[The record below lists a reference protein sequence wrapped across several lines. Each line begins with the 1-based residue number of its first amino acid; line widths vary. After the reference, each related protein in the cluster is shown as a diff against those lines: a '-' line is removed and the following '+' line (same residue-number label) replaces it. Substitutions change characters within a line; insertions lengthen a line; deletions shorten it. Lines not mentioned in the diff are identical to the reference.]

1 MVTKKETSD
10 LDFESLLEKYDY
22 KFQKGDLVKG
32 IICGFDSQGVMVDIG
47 AKTIAVIPTYE
58 AVDKGENPEDKFQK
72 GQEGEFLIIKE
83 EDEDGK
89 FLLSKKKVDFAYA
102 WKELEK
108 AKADDETIMGT
119 VVNVVKGGVLVD
131 VSGVRGFI
139 PSSQLR
145 TRESDVE
152 VGSKLELKILTLDA
166 QQNNFILSNKKV
178 YEDTAEEARKN
189 IFSQIEAGQV
199 VKGEVVRIT
208 DFGAFIDLGGID
220 GLLPLSQLSWRWI
233 DHPTD
238 ILKVG
243 DKIDVEVIAVDH
255 DKQRVSLSLKN
266 LEPDPWIEA
275 EKQIKEGDKVE
286 GTVTRLKHFGAFVE
300 VYDKQRVSLSLKNL
314 EPDPWIEAEK
324 QIKEGDKV
332 EGTVTRLKHFGAFV
346 EVFPGVEALLPHNE
360 VVDYQ
365 NDSKNILQVGDKI
378 STYILKFNPS
388 DKRIA
393 LSIHEQS
400 VSEAGTEE

>member
-1 MVTKKETSD
+1 MELDMVTKKETAD
-10 LDFESLLEKYDY
+10 LDFEALLAKYDY

-32 IICGFDSQGVMVDIG
+32 TVCGFDAQGVLVDIG
-47 AKTIAVIPTYE
+47 SKTVAVVPTYE
-58 AVDKGENPEDKFQK
+58 AVEKGERVEDKFEK
-72 GQEGEFLIIKE
+72 GQESEFLIIRE

-108 AKADDETIMGT
+108 AKEADETILGT
-119 VVNVVKGGVLVD
+119 VLNVVKGGLLVEI
-131 VSGVRGFI
+131 SGVRGFV

-145 TRESDVE
+145 SRESEVE
-152 VGSKLELKILTLDA
+152 VGSKIELKILTLDV

-178 YEDTAEEARKN
+178 YEDTVEEARKN
-189 IFSQIEAGQV
+189 IFAQIEPGQV

-208 DFGAFIDLGGID
+208 DFGAFIDLGGLD

-243 DKIDVEVIAVDH
+243 DKIDVEVIAVD
-255 DKQRVSLSLKN
+255 
-266 LEPDPWIEA
+266 
-275 EKQIKEGDKVE
+275 
-286 GTVTRLKHFGAFVE
+286 
-300 VYDKQRVSLSLKNL
+300 YDKQRVSLSLKNL

-324 QIKEGDKV
+324 NIKEGDKV
-332 EGTVTRLKHFGAFV
+332 EGVVTRLKHFGAFI

-365 NDSKNILQVGDKI
+365 NENETIIKVGDKV
-378 STYILKFNPS
+378 STYILKFNPA

-393 LSIHEQS
+393 LSVHEQS
-400 VSEAGTEE
+400 SISEEGADIQEEG

>member
-10 LDFESLLEKYDY
+10 QDFEALLEKYDY

-32 IICGFDSQGVMVDIG
+32 IVCGFDSQGVLVDIG
-47 AKTIAVIPTYE
+47 AKTVAVIPTYE
-58 AVDKGENPEDKFQK
+58 AVDKGENIEDKFKK
-72 GQEGEFLIIKE
+72 GDEGEFLIIRE

-108 AKADDETIMGT
+108 AKAEDQTILGT
-119 VVNVVKGGVLVD
+119 VVNVVKGGVLVE

-145 TRESDVE
+145 TRETDVE
-152 VGSKLELKILTLDA
+152 VGAKLELKILTLDA

-220 GLLPLSQLSWRWI
+220 GLLPLSQLSC
-233 DHPTD
+233 
-238 ILKVG
+238 LC
-243 DKIDVEVIAVDH
+243 A
-255 DKQRVSLSLKN
+255 
-266 LEPDPWIEA
+266 A
-275 EKQIKEGDKVE
+275 M
-286 GTVTRLKHFGAFVE
+286 
-300 VYDKQRVSLSLKNL
+300 
-314 EPDPWIEAEK
+314 
-324 QIKEGDKV
+324 
-332 EGTVTRLKHFGAFV
+332 
-346 EVFPGVEALLPHNE
+346 
-360 VVDYQ
+360 
-365 NDSKNILQVGDKI
+365 
-378 STYILKFNPS
+378 
-388 DKRIA
+388 
-393 LSIHEQS
+393 
-400 VSEAGTEE
+400 

>member
-1 MVTKKETSD
+1 MVTKKETE
-10 LDFESLLEKYDY
+10 LDFEALLDKYDY

-32 IICGFDSQGVMVDIG
+32 VVCGFDSQGVMVDIG
-47 AKTIAVIPTYE
+47 AKTTAVIPVYE
-58 AVDKGENPEDKFQK
+58 AVDKGESIEDVFKK

-83 EDEDGK
+83 EDDDGK

-108 AKADDETIMGT
+108 AKAADETILGT
-119 VVNVVKGGVLVD
+119 VVSVVKGGILVE

-145 TRESDVE
+145 ARETEIE
-152 VGSKLELKILTLDA
+152 VGSKLELKILTLDV

-178 YEDTAEEARKN
+178 YEDTVEEARKN
-189 IFSQIEAGQV
+189 IFSQIEPGQV

-208 DFGAFIDLGGID
+208 DFGAFIDLGGLD

-243 DKIDVEVIAVDH
+243 DKIDVEVISVDH

-275 EKQIKEGDKVE
+275 SKAVKEGDKVE
-286 GTVTRLKHFGAFVE
+286 GSVTRLKHFGAF
-300 VYDKQRVSLSLKNL
+300 
-314 EPDPWIEAEK
+314 I
-324 QIKEGDKV
+324 
-332 EGTVTRLKHFGAFV
+332 

-365 NDSKNILQVGDKI
+365 NENDTILKVGDKI
-378 STYILKFNPS
+378 NTYIMKFNPD

-393 LSIHEQS
+393 LSVHEL
-400 VSEAGTEE
+400 SETQPEE

>member
-10 LDFESLLEKYDY
+10 LDFETLLDKYDY

-32 IICGFDSQGVMVDIG
+32 VVCGFDGQGVMVDIG
-47 AKTIAVIPTYE
+47 AKTFAVVPTYE
-58 AVDKGENPEDKFQK
+58 AVDKGENVEDKFKK
-72 GQEGEFLIIKE
+72 GQEGEFLIIRE

-89 FLLSKKKVDFAYA
+89 FLLSKKKVDYAYA

-108 AKADDETIMGT
+108 AKAADETILGT

-145 TRESDVE
+145 ARESEIE
-152 VGSKLELKILTLDA
+152 VGSKLELKILTLDV

-178 YEDTAEEARKN
+178 YDDTVEEARKN
-189 IFSQIEAGQV
+189 IFSQIEPGQV

-208 DFGAFIDLGGID
+208 DFGAFIDLGGLD

-238 ILKVG
+238 ILNVG
-243 DKIDVEVIAVDH
+243 DKIDVEVISVDH

-275 EKQIKEGDKVE
+275 ADKIKEGDKVE
-286 GTVTRLKHFGAFVE
+286 GTVTRLKHFGAF
-300 VYDKQRVSLSLKNL
+300 
-314 EPDPWIEAEK
+314 I
-324 QIKEGDKV
+324 
-332 EGTVTRLKHFGAFV
+332 

-365 NDSKNILQVGDKI
+365 NEGNDIIKVGDKI

-388 DKRIA
+388 DKRIS
-393 LSIHEQS
+393 LSVHPQS
-400 VSEAGTEE
+400 EESKEATTEE

>member
-1 MVTKKETSD
+1 MVSKSKSSD
-10 LDFESLLEKYDY
+10 LDFEELLKKYDY
-22 KFQKGDLVKG
+22 NFQKGDLVKG
-32 IICGFDSQGVMVDIG
+32 IVCGFDSQGVMVDIG
-47 AKTIAVIPTYE
+47 AKTIAIVPTRE
-58 AVDKGENPEDKFQK
+58 AVDKDENIEQKFEK
-72 GQEGEFLIIKE
+72 GKEYEFLIIKE

-108 AKADDETIMGT
+108 AKAADETILGT
-119 VVNVVKGGVLVD
+119 VVSVVKGGVLVEI
-131 VSGVRGFI
+131 SGIRGFV

-145 TRESDVE
+145 AKETDLE
-152 VGSKLELKILTLDA
+152 VGSKIELKILTLDN

-178 YEDTAEEARKN
+178 YDDSAVEARKN
-189 IFSQIEAGQV
+189 VFSQIEPGQI

-238 ILKVG
+238 ILNVG

-266 LEPDPWIEA
+266 LEPDPWLEA

-286 GTVTRLKHFGAFVE
+286 GTITR
-300 VYDKQRVSLSLKNL
+300 
-314 EPDPWIEAEK
+314 I
-324 QIKEGDKV
+324 
-332 EGTVTRLKHFGAFV
+332 KHFGAFV
-346 EVFPGVEALLPHNE
+346 EVFPGVEALLPHAELAELQNE
-360 VVDYQ
+360 T
-365 NDSKNILQVGDKI
+365 KNIFQVGDKI
-378 STYILKFNPS
+378 QTYILKFNPT

-393 LSIHEQS
+393 LTVKEPKE
-400 VSEAGTEE
+400 EAPAEE

>member
-1 MVTKKETSD
+1 MTSSE
-10 LDFESLLEKYDY
+10 LDFEELLKQYDY

-32 IICGFDSQGVMVDIG
+32 IVCGYDSHGVMVDIG
-47 AKTIAVIPTYE
+47 AKTIAIVPTRE
-58 AVDKGENPEDKFQK
+58 AVEKDEKVEDKFQK
-72 GQEGEFLIIKE
+72 GQEYEFLIIRE

-108 AKADDETIMGT
+108 AKAADETILGT
-119 VVNVVKGGVLVD
+119 VAGIVKGGILVEI
-131 VSGVRGFI
+131 SGVRGFV

-145 TRESDVE
+145 SKETDLE
-152 VGSKLELKILTLDA
+152 VGTKIELKILTLDS

-178 YEDTAEEARKN
+178 YEDSAVEARKSV
-189 IFSQIEAGQV
+189 FSQIEPGQI
-199 VKGEVVRIT
+199 VKGDVVRIT

-266 LEPDPWIEA
+266 LEPDPWLEA

-286 GTVTRLKHFGAFVE
+286 GTITR
-300 VYDKQRVSLSLKNL
+300 
-314 EPDPWIEAEK
+314 I
-324 QIKEGDKV
+324 
-332 EGTVTRLKHFGAFV
+332 KHFGAFV

-360 VVDYQ
+360 VVELQ
-365 NDSKNILQVGDKI
+365 NRDGNILQVGDKVM
-378 STYILKFNPS
+378 TYIMKFNPT

-393 LSIHEQS
+393 LTVTEPQAEAEEQTA
-400 VSEAGTEE
+400 E

>member
-1 MVTKKETSD
+1 MTSKE
-10 LDFESLLEKYDY
+10 LDFEELLKQYDY

-32 IICGFDSQGVMVDIG
+32 IVCGYDSQGVMVDIG
-47 AKTIAVIPTYE
+47 AKTIAVVPTRE
-58 AVDKGENPEDKFQK
+58 AADKDENVEDKLKKGEEY
-72 GQEGEFLIIKE
+72 EFLIIRE

-89 FLLSKKKVDFAYA
+89 FLLSRKKVDQAYA

-108 AKADDETIMGT
+108 AKATDETILGT
-119 VVNVVKGGVLVD
+119 IAGIVKGGVLVEI
-131 VSGVRGFI
+131 SGVRGFV

-145 TRESDVE
+145 TKESDLE
-152 VGSKLELKILTLDA
+152 VGAKIELKILTLDP

-178 YEDTAEEARKN
+178 YEDSAIEARKN
-189 IFSQIEAGQV
+189 VFSQIEPGQI
-199 VKGEVVRIT
+199 VKGDVVRIT

-238 ILKVG
+238 ILNVG

-266 LEPDPWIEA
+266 LEPDPWLEA

-286 GTVTRLKHFGAFVE
+286 GTITR
-300 VYDKQRVSLSLKNL
+300 
-314 EPDPWIEAEK
+314 I
-324 QIKEGDKV
+324 
-332 EGTVTRLKHFGAFV
+332 KHFGAFV
-346 EVFPGVEALLPHNE
+346 EVFPGVEALLPHAE
-360 VVDYQ
+360 VTELQ
-365 NDSKNILQVGDKI
+365 NQKQCILQVGDKI
-378 STYILKFNPS
+378 DTYILKFNPT

-393 LSIHEQS
+393 LT
-400 VSEAGTEE
+400 VSEPKAESKETTEE

>member
-1 MVTKKETSD
+1 MVVSILTMELIMVTKKETE
-10 LDFESLLEKYDY
+10 LDFETLLEKYDY

-32 IICGFDSQGVMVDIG
+32 IVCGFDSQGVMVDIG
-47 AKTIAVIPTYE
+47 AKTTAVIPTYE
-58 AVDKGENPEDKFQK
+58 AVDKGENIEEKFQR
-72 GQEGEFLIIKE
+72 GQEGEFLIIRE
-83 EDEDGK
+83 EDDEGK

-108 AKADDETIMGT
+108 AKAADETILGT
-119 VVNVVKGGVLVD
+119 VVNVVKGGILVD

-145 TRESDVE
+145 ARESEVE
-152 VGSKLELKILTLDA
+152 VGSKLELKILTLDV

-189 IFSQIEAGQV
+189 IFSQIEAGQI

-208 DFGAFIDLGGID
+208 DFGAFINLGGLD

-238 ILKVG
+238 ILNVG

-255 DKQRVSLSLKN
+255 DKRRVSLSLKN

-275 EKQIKEGDKVE
+275 ADKIKEGDKVE
-286 GTVTRLKHFGAFVE
+286 GVVTRLKHFGAF
-300 VYDKQRVSLSLKNL
+300 
-314 EPDPWIEAEK
+314 I
-324 QIKEGDKV
+324 
-332 EGTVTRLKHFGAFV
+332 

-365 NDSKNILQVGDKI
+365 NETETIIKVGDKI
-378 STYILKFNPS
+378 NTYIMKFNPA

-393 LSIHEQS
+393 LSVHEQAE
-400 VSEAGTEE
+400 VQETPVEE

>member
-1 MVTKKETSD
+1 MVTKKETM
-10 LDFESLLEKYDY
+10 DFEALLDKYDY

-32 IICGFDSQGVMVDIG
+32 TVCGFDSQGVMVDIG
-47 AKTIAVIPTYE
+47 AKTTAVIPTYE
-58 AVDKGENPEDKFQK
+58 AVDKGENIEDKFKK
-72 GQEGEFLIIKE
+72 GQEGEFLIIRE

-108 AKADDETIMGT
+108 AKADDETILGT
-119 VVNVVKGGVLVD
+119 VVNVVKGGVLVE

-145 TRESDVE
+145 TREADVE

-178 YEDTAEEARKN
+178 YEDSAEETRKN

-238 ILKVG
+238 ILNVG
-243 DKIDVEVIAVDH
+243 DKIDVEVISVDH
-255 DKQRVSLSLKN
+255 
-266 LEPDPWIEA
+266 
-275 EKQIKEGDKVE
+275 
-286 GTVTRLKHFGAFVE
+286 
-300 VYDKQRVSLSLKNL
+300 DKQRVSLSLKNL

-365 NDSKNILQVGDKI
+365 NESKSILQVGDKI
-378 STYILKFNPS
+378 STYIIKFNPA

-393 LSIHEQS
+393 LSVHEASAEPSQES
-400 VSEAGTEE
+400 TEE

>member
-1 MVTKKETSD
+1 MAKKEAE
-10 LDFESLLEKYDY
+10 LDFAALLEKYDY

-32 IICGFDSQGVMVDIG
+32 VICGFDSQGVMVDIG
-47 AKTIAVIPTYE
+47 AKTTAIIPTYE
-58 AVDKGENPEDKFQK
+58 AVEKGENIEDKFKK
-72 GQEGEFLIIKE
+72 GDEGEFLIIRE

-108 AKADDETIMGT
+108 AKEADETILGT
-119 VVNVVKGGVLVD
+119 VVNIVKGGILVE

-145 TRESDVE
+145 AKEADVE
-152 VGSKLELKILTLDA
+152 IGAKLELKILTLDV

-178 YEDTAEEARKN
+178 YDDTVEEARKN
-189 IFSQIEAGQV
+189 IFSQIEPGQV

-208 DFGAFIDLGGID
+208 DFGAFIDLGGLD

-255 DKQRVSLSLKN
+255 EKQRVSLSLKN

-275 EKQIKEGDKVE
+275 ADKIKEGDKIA
-286 GTVTRLKHFGAFVE
+286 GTVTRLKHFGAF
-300 VYDKQRVSLSLKNL
+300 
-314 EPDPWIEAEK
+314 I
-324 QIKEGDKV
+324 
-332 EGTVTRLKHFGAFV
+332 

-365 NDSKNILQVGDKI
+365 NETKTILKVGDKVD
-378 STYILKFNPS
+378 TYILKFNPS

-393 LSIHEQS
+393 LSVHEQNI
-400 VSEAGTEE
+400 EAEANQPEE

>member
-1 MVTKKETSD
+1 MVTKKETD
-10 LDFESLLEKYDY
+10 FDFEALLDKYDY

-32 IICGFDSQGVMVDIG
+32 VVCGFDSQGVLVDIG
-47 AKTIAVIPTYE
+47 AKTTAVIPTFE
-58 AVDKGENPEDKFQK
+58 AVDKGENPEDKFEK
-72 GQEGEFLIIKE
+72 GQEGEFLIIKD
-83 EDEDGK
+83 EDDDGK

-108 AKADDETIMGT
+108 VKAADETILGT
-119 VVNVVKGGVLVD
+119 VINVVKGGILVE

-145 TRESDVE
+145 TREADVQ
-152 VGSKLELKILTLDA
+152 VGDKLELKILTLDA

-178 YEDTAEEARKN
+178 YEDSAEEVRKN
-189 IFSQIEAGQV
+189 VFSQIEPGQI

-208 DFGAFIDLGGID
+208 DFGAFIDIGGID

-243 DKIDVEVIAVDH
+243 DKIDVEVILVDH

-275 EKQIKEGDKVE
+275 EKNIKEGDKVE

-300 VYDKQRVSLSLKNL
+300 VY
-314 EPDPWIEAEK
+314 
-324 QIKEGDKV
+324 
-332 EGTVTRLKHFGAFV
+332 
-346 EVFPGVEALLPHNE
+346 PGVEALLPHNE

-365 NDSKNILQVGDKI
+365 NESKSILQVGDKI
-378 STYILKFNPS
+378 STYIIKFNPA

-393 LSIHEQS
+393 LSVHEQGQADA
-400 VSEAGTEE
+400 EAPVEE

>member
-1 MVTKKETSD
+1 MAGKKNAD
-10 LDFESLLEKYDY
+10 MDFEALLEQYDY

-32 IICGFDSQGVMVDIG
+32 VICGFESQGVMVDIG
-47 AKTIAVIPTYE
+47 AKNYAVIPTYE
-58 AVDKGENPEDKFQK
+58 AVEKGENIEDKFNK
-72 GQEGEFLIIKE
+72 GDEGEFLIIRE

-89 FLLSKKKVDFAYA
+89 LLLSKKKVDFAYA

-108 AKADDETIMGT
+108 AKANDETILGT
-119 VVNVVKGGVLVD
+119 VVSVVKGGVLVE

-145 TRESDVE
+145 SRETEIE
-152 VGSKLELKILTLDA
+152 VGSKLELKILTLDV

-178 YEDTAEEARKN
+178 YEDTAEEARKT
-189 IFSQIEAGQV
+189 IFSQIESGQV

-243 DKIDVEVIAVDH
+243 DKLDVEVIAVDH

-275 EKQIKEGDKVE
+275 ADKIKEGDKVE
-286 GTVTRLKHFGAFVE
+286 GTVTRLKHFGAF
-300 VYDKQRVSLSLKNL
+300 
-314 EPDPWIEAEK
+314 I
-324 QIKEGDKV
+324 
-332 EGTVTRLKHFGAFV
+332 
-346 EVFPGVEALLPHNE
+346 EVFPGVEALLPHSE
-360 VVDYQ
+360 VVEYQ
-365 NDSKNILQVGDKI
+365 NESKTIIKVGDKI
-378 STYILKFNPS
+378 TTYILKFNPS

-393 LSIHEQS
+393 LSIKEQPTQTTD
-400 VSEAGTEE
+400 SEVPTEE